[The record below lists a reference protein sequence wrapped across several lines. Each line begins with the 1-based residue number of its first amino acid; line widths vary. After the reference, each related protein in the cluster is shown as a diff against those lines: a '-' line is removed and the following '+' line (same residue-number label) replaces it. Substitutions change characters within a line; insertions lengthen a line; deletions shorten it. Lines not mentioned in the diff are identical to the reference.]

1 MNAWYLIYSKPRQEK
16 TAFYN
21 LSQQGYTV
29 YFPQIRR
36 PGVGGRAGAV
46 EPTFPRYLFI
56 NLNDITDNWSYIRST
71 RGVSCFVRFGDYA
84 ARAPDSLIAALRGME
99 NEQGVRELYEP
110 AFQRGDHVRIAD
122 GALKGYEGIF
132 QASTSNERV
141 RLLLDT
147 AGTRARL
154 EIKASQIER
163 AVPAGPRKDPAKRL
177 IVKRQV
183 TKRGG

>member
-16 TAFYN
+16 TAFHN
-21 LSQQGYTV
+21 LSRQGYTV

-36 PGVGGRAGAV
+36 AATRRRATAV

-71 RGVSCFVRFGDYA
+71 RGVRSFVRFGNYA

-122 GALKGYEGIF
+122 GALKGYEAIF
-132 QASTSNERV
+132 QASTGNARV

-163 AVPAGPRKDPAKRL
+163 AASAGASRSSAQTTDR
-177 IVKRQV
+177 
-183 TKRGG
+183 